1 MSDLPPHLPR
11 KLGRRQPLQ
20 LRTKG
25 RWGDSPPDRS
35 SCLRSRK
42 TAPTAS
48 TGRDVRSGADPP
60 PDRALGLRSR
70 RITVP
75 RRRPGGR
82 NSPPDRSFG
91 PHTLVG
97 TMPKLTTTEASGPLQ
112 TLEGEVPLG
121 EAVKASPDEVQRQ
134 NTLTFQLHALLP
146 RTPGFHHGPIISA
159 CFLGDRPARSRR
171 LHRTARLPH
180 LGPLRWRRPHWT
192 ALLPL
197 GPLRWDAQQRI
208 AAFHRS
214 YDNRLNGHHIPI
226 ELVRRLPPR
235 EAIRTAS
242 RRTVLPPL
250 QARTTTRGPRGL
262 GGGRLGENRRRRG
275 KEEVCRGAD
284 GGRRAR
290 SRRRREDEGRGGA
303 GKRR

>member
-1 MSDLPPHLPR
+1 MSDTPPHLPR
-11 KLGRRQPLQ
+11 RLSRRQQLQ
-20 LRTKG
+20 LWTKG

-121 EAVKASPDEVQRQ
+121 EAVKTSPDEVQRYRP
-134 NTLTFQLHALLP
+134 LTFQLQTLP
-146 RTPGFHHGPIISA
+146 LRTPGFHHSPNIFASIPG
-159 CFLGDRPARSRR
+159 GRQARTRR
-171 LHRTARLPH
+171 LHRTAL
-180 LGPLRWRRPHWT
+180 LLRRPQ
-192 ALLPL
+192 
-197 GPLRWDAQQRI
+197 RWDGQHRI
-208 AAFHRS
+208 AACHRS
-214 YDNRLNGHHIPI
+214 
-226 ELVRRLPPR
+226 
-235 EAIRTAS
+235 
-242 RRTVLPPL
+242 
-250 QARTTTRGPRGL
+250 
-262 GGGRLGENRRRRG
+262 
-275 KEEVCRGAD
+275 
-284 GGRRAR
+284 
-290 SRRRREDEGRGGA
+290 
-303 GKRR
+303 